1 MDRREFL
8 IMSGK
13 VGLVAGIGPP
23 PPVASEP
30 PSVDPHSPPSPVPTA
45 AVASSAAHDN
55 AIGRENAL
63 VGTDA
68 WSIGDLPATIQ
79 GYLNPAS
86 VRPGDRLSVHVDSA
100 AAFDIEW
107 YRLGWY
113 GAAVGGS
120 FGSTGGCPPGRAA
133 VRSEI

>member
-1 MDRREFL
+1 LDRREFL

-13 VGLVAGIGPP
+13 VGLVVRTTVGRPSFA
-23 PPVASEP
+23 PVAG
-30 PSVDPHSPPSPVPTA
+30 PHCRRR
-45 AVASSAAHDN
+45 SSAAHDN